1 MSSSRHNFTIEQ
13 GATLMKPFIWKDS
26 DGVPVD
32 LTGYTAKMQVRQSP
46 QSGTVLLELSTSN
59 GRITLGGAAGTIT
72 LALTAAITAAIAWR
86 RGVYDIE
93 LTSGDGT
100 VTRLLEGEIQVS
112 KEVTR

>member
-13 GATLMKPFIWKDS
+13 GTTLMKPFIWKDS

-46 QSGTVLLELSTSN
+46 QSGTVLLELSTTN
-59 GRITLGGAAGTIT
+59 GRITLGGASGTIT
-72 LALTAAITAAIAWR
+72 LALIASTTAAINWR

-100 VTRLLEGEIQVS
+100 VTRLIEGEIQVS

>member
-13 GATLMKPFIWKDS
+13 GTTLMKPFIWKDS

-72 LALTAAITAAIAWR
+72 LVLTAATTAAIAWR